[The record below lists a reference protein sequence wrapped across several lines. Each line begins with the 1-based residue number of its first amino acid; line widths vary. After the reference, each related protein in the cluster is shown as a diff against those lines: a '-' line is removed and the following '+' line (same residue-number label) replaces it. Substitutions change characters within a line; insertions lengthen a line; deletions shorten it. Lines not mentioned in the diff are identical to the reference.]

1 MSKTSRGMTPVLY
14 ATPVLGPS
22 RKPIHPRRGRS
33 LTFTQKGTLQ
43 TILTQFPR
51 SLQKGG
57 VRRAGDSVITGIE
70 VGKARSETVSQ
81 PAALEKVSGA
91 RSCGLSGSAHCPG
104 WRGRGLPKG

>member
-1 MSKTSRGMTPVLY
+1 
-14 ATPVLGPS
+14 
-22 RKPIHPRRGRS
+22 
-33 LTFTQKGTLQ
+33 
-43 TILTQFPR
+43 
-51 SLQKGG
+51 
-57 VRRAGDSVITGIE
+57 VITGIE